1 MSIESATDREEYL
14 EEFGKDAVVKV
25 GDRIKKPITVIFDN
39 EYHEIGEVEA
49 SEPMATAHAV
59 DVEDIAQ
66 DATIEISDII
76 YRIIN
81 VKPDGEGFAVLTL
94 SRESN

>member
-1 MSIESATDREEYL
+1 MSIESATDRAEYL
-14 EEFGKDAVVKV
+14 EEFGAEAVVKI
-25 GDRIKKPITVIFDN
+25 GNRLSKPITVIFDD
-39 EYHEIGEVEA
+39 EYNEIGEVEA
-49 SEPMATAHAV
+49 SDPMAIAHIT
-59 DVEDIAQ
+59 DVEDIGQ
-66 DATIEISDII
+66 DAVITIRNII